1 MAKVKGPLF
10 SLGASGKLADSLVY
24 MNWKGIDDVRQ
35 YVIPANPKT
44 ADQQTQRGYF
54 TTAVGQWHTDGFTLD
69 DVKAWNL
76 LALALKEALS
86 GFNIY
91 VRLKV
96 NSLIAELAWTKL
108 TNCLISTITST
119 GATVDIDVASDQ
131 TGKLYIGTSKT
142 SMLTE
147 FTGTWSVDKYTFTI
161 IDLNPATNYFF
172 YVKNTIAGEAART
185 GIYTFK
191 TAVA

>member
-10 SLGASGKLADSLVY
+10 SLGASGQLAKTLVY
-24 MNWKGIDDVRQ
+24 MNWKGIDDVRS

-54 TTAVGQWHTDGFTLD
+54 TNAVDQWHTDGFTLD

-86 GFNIY
+86 GFNVY

-96 NSLIAELAWTKL
+96 NALIAELT
-108 TNCLISTITST
+108 
-119 GATVDIDVASDQ
+119 
-131 TGKLYIGTSKT
+131 
-142 SMLTE
+142 
-147 FTGTWSVDKYTFTI
+147 
-161 IDLNPATNYFF
+161 
-172 YVKNTIAGEAART
+172 
-185 GIYTFK
+185 
-191 TAVA
+191 

>member
-54 TTAVGQWHTDGFTLD
+54 TTAVGQWHTDGFTIE

-86 GFNIY
+86 GFNVY

-96 NSLIAELAWTKL
+96 NSLIAELTWTKF
-108 TNCLISTITST
+108 
-119 GATVDIDVASDQ
+119 VDI
-131 TGKLYIGTSKT
+131 TIGT
-142 SMLTE
+142 
-147 FTGTWSVDKYTFTI
+147 
-161 IDLNPATNYFF
+161 P
-172 YVKNTIAGEAART
+172 
-185 GIYTFK
+185 
-191 TAVA
+191 TAVFLI

>member
-10 SLGASGKLADSLVY
+10 SLSASGKLADSLVY

-35 YVIPANPKT
+35 YVIPANPKS

-54 TTAVGQWHTDGFTLD
+54 TAAVDQWHTDGFTLD
-69 DVKAWNL
+69 DVKGWNL

-86 GFNIY
+86 GFNVY

-96 NSLIAELAWTKL
+96 NSLIAELTWTKL
-108 TNCLISTITST
+108 TNCLISAIVSD
-119 GATVDIDVASDQ
+119 GAQVDIDVVSDQ

-147 FTGTWSVDKYTFTI
+147 FVGTWETDKYTFTI
-161 IDLNPATNYFF
+161 TGLNPATNYYF

-185 GIYTFK
+185 GIYKFK
-191 TAVA
+191 TLVA